1 MLMFVVLLHRLSLLD
16 HCLEG
21 ACLVLKTL
29 SKKKQIEASK
39 IELEV
44 IRSSVALVLSVIH
57 RLGSLSFDNKKVDQ
71 LKKNAEETI
80 HDFLNTWIRRV
91 VGSVF
96 GGMPSYWTKTSTR
109 LDRETKV
116 HDILFVIGLI

>member
-1 MLMFVVLLHRLSLLD
+1 M
-16 HCLEG
+16 
-21 ACLVLKTL
+21 LKTL
-29 SKKKQIEASK
+29 SKKKKIEASK

-57 RLGSLSFDNKKVDQ
+57 KLGSLSFDSKKVDQ

-91 VGSVF
+91 VGSDF

-109 LDRETKV
+109 LDKETKV
-116 HDILFVIGLI
+116 HDILFVIDLF